1 MAVVLAFA
9 PIFFANL
16 VFSYSFRETGS
27 ADMAFASNLLGA
39 VVGGAIEYVALVTG
53 YQALLIIVAALYGF
67 AWLFASRVRLGLDK
81 EMSLDEHTPDEPA
94 LGQGP
99 GMTTEPAG

>member
-1 MAVVLAFA
+1 MLAFA

-16 VFSYSFRETGS
+16 VFSYSFRETAA

-39 VVGGAIEYVALVTG
+39 VLGGAVEYIALVTG
-53 YQALLIIVAALYGF
+53 YQALLIIVAGLYGL

-81 EMSLDEHTPDEPA
+81 ELSLDEHTPEEPR
-94 LGQGP
+94 LGL
-99 GMTTEPAG
+99 EPVAPELAG